1 MKQNFQVIKALRNTP
16 LFIFGDHA
24 SRYIPEKYNN
34 LGLQVE
40 DLDRHIAWD
49 IGTETVVRE
58 LCEAFG
64 CSGQIAGVSRLVIDL
79 NRHLTSPS
87 LIPIKSD
94 GTTIKRNMYLSELER
109 KERIDN
115 FYRPYHEGINGSLDK
130 LEKPLVISIHSFT
143 KKPKLGHLRTVDIGL
158 LVKHDE
164 QTAKRFQTQLN
175 LHGAHLSLGI
185 NEPYSA
191 YDLNHTIDVNVAP
204 RSLRHLAI
212 EIRQDHVDTD
222 NKAILMANIL
232 ANCIKPIMS

>member
-1 MKQNFQVIKALRNTP
+1 MKQNFQAIEALRNTP

-24 SRYIPEKYNN
+24 SRYIPEKYCN
-34 LGLQVE
+34 LGLPNE

-49 IGTETVVRE
+49 IGTETVVKE
-58 LCEAFG
+58 LCKTFG
-64 CSGQIAGVSRLVIDL
+64 CSGQIAEVSRLVIDL

-94 GTTIKRNMYLSELER
+94 GTVIKRNMDLSELER

-115 FYRPYHEGINGSLDK
+115 FYKPYHAGINDSLGK
-130 LEKPLVISIHSFT
+130 LENPLVISIHSFT
-143 KKPKLGHLRTVDIGL
+143 KKPRLGHLRTVDMGL

-164 QTAKRFQTQLN
+164 QTAKRFQNQLS
-175 LHGAHLSLGI
+175 LYGAHLNLGI

-191 YDLNHTIDVNVAP
+191 YDLNHTIDENVSP

-212 EIRQDHVDTD
+212 EIRQDHVDTND
-222 NKAILMANIL
+222 KAVMMAGIL
-232 ANCIKPIMS
+232 AKCIKPIID